1 MTSSRSSQP
10 RNRHDYQP
18 PLFLIDSVE
27 LQFDLEPAATRV
39 RAALQIRRNG
49 THQQALRLD
58 GEQLQLLSLHLDGR
72 PLTASDYQQDDAG
85 LTIATAADAFCL
97 VSEVLINPAAN
108 SALEGLYLSAGAF
121 CSQCEAEGFR
131 RISYFID
138 RPDVLS
144 RYQVTIRAP
153 RSLPQLLAN
162 GNRIDSGELA
172 DGRHFVVWQDPF
184 PKPCYLFALVAGDFD
199 AISDSFTTRSG
210 RSVALEFYVDKGKA
224 ARAGFALDALKRA
237 MAWDEQRF
245 GLEYDLDIYMVVA
258 VDFFNM
264 GAMENKGLNVFN
276 AKYVLADS
284 RTATDDDYHGIE
296 AVIGHEYFHN
306 WTGNRITCRDWFQL
320 SLKEGLTVFR
330 DQLFSADMG
339 SPGVNRI
346 RNVRVIRGR
355 QFAEDA
361 GPMAHPIRPERV
373 VEMNNFYSVTVYN
386 KGAEVIRMLHSLLG
400 ESGFMRGMAL
410 YVQRHDGQAVT
421 CDDFV
426 AAMADA
432 NHCDLA
438 LFSRWY
444 SQSGTPQVTARIQ
457 HDVATRVLQLQLE
470 QYTPATPD
478 QADKQPLLIPLRL
491 ELLSASGQRL
501 ALLDAG
507 GQPQPELLTLTA
519 ANQQWQFHGIDQ
531 MPVIALGQDF
541 SAPIKL
547 DLAQPL
553 MAQACLL
560 RHASDPY
567 CRWDSWQQ
575 LVIATLL
582 ADDEQPLPVLML
594 DALCALV
601 TDDASEPA
609 LVAEL
614 LTLPHLET
622 LLEAGFSGDLVVLQ
636 QRLARCYHQLAVALE
651 AWSIA
656 VLAQPL
662 PRPYCYAGDAAGLRA
677 RMAAALYLRA
687 ALGDD
692 TAVMAAHQA
701 ADNMSERLAALRA
714 ACHWQLPCAD
724 LLLARFASDFG
735 DDPLTMD
742 KWLALQA
749 ERGDD
754 GAIER
759 LEQITAGAH
768 FDWANPNRVRAL
780 FGTFSWRNIRQF
792 HRADGRGYRLLAEVV
807 ARLNSS
813 NPQTAARLF
822 TPFTQWRRFD
832 AGRQQLV
839 KAELE
844 RLMALPELSRDLQE
858 VVGNSLRMAP

>member
-1 MTSSRSSQP
+1 MSRSSQP
-10 RNRHDYQP
+10 RSRHDYQP
-18 PLFLIDSVE
+18 PLFLIDSVD
-27 LQFDLEPAATRV
+27 LQFDLDPQATQV
-39 RAALQIRRNG
+39 RAELQIRRNG
-49 THQQALRLD
+49 AHQQPLRLD
-58 GEQLQLLSLHLDGR
+58 GEQLQLLGLSIDGQ
-72 PLTASDYQQDDAG
+72 PLAAADYQQDDEG
-85 LTIATAADAFCL
+85 LTVTTLKDAFCL
-97 VSEVLINPAAN
+97 SSEVVINPQAN

-131 RISYFID
+131 RITYFID

-144 RYQVTIRAP
+144 RYRVTIRAP
-153 RSLPQLLAN
+153 RALPQLLAN
-162 GNRIDSGELA
+162 GNRIDSGTLA

-199 AISDSFTTRSG
+199 AIFDSFTTRSG
-210 RSVALEFYVDKGKA
+210 RAVALEFYVDKGKA
-224 ARAGFALDALKRA
+224 ARAAFALEALKRA

-330 DQLFSADMG
+330 DQLFSADMA

-346 RNVRVIRGR
+346 RNVRLIRGR

-400 ESGFMRGMAL
+400 EAGFMRGMAL

-432 NHCDLA
+432 NHCDLS
-438 LFSRWY
+438 LFARWY
-444 SQSGTPQVTARIQ
+444 SQSGTPQVSVQLQ
-457 HDVATRVLQLQLE
+457 HDAASQVLRLQLE
-470 QYTPATPD
+470 QHTPATAD

-491 ELLSASGQRL
+491 ELLSADGQPL
-501 ALLDAG
+501 PLLDEH
-507 GQPQPELLTLTA
+507 GQPQPALLQLTA
-519 ANQQWQFHGIDQ
+519 ASQQWQFHGIKQ
-531 MPVIALGQDF
+531 LPVIALGQGF
-541 SAPIKL
+541 SAPVKL
-547 DLAQPL
+547 ELAQPL
-553 MAQACLL
+553 AAQACLL

-575 LVIATLL
+575 LVTANLL
-582 ADDEQPLPVLML
+582 AAEQQPLPAVML

-601 TDDASEPA
+601 TEDGCEPA

-614 LTLPHLET
+614 LSLPSLET
-622 LLEAGFSGDLVVLQ
+622 LLEAGFSGDLVLLQ
-636 QRLARCYHQLAVALE
+636 QRLESCYRQLAARLDG
-651 AWSIA
+651 WSAA
-656 VLAQPL
+656 VLAAPL
-662 PRPYCYAGDAAGLRA
+662 PRPYRYEGTAAGLRA

-692 TAVMAAHQA
+692 AAVAAAHQQ

-724 LLLARFASDFG
+724 WLLALFAADFG

-754 GAIER
+754 AAIER
-759 LEQITAGAH
+759 LQQIAAGPH

-807 ARLNSS
+807 ARLNDS

-844 RLMALPELSRDLQE
+844 RLMALPNLSRDLQE
-858 VVGNSLRMAP
+858 VVGNSLRMVP

>member
-1 MTSSRSSQP
+1 MSRSSQP
-10 RNRHDYQP
+10 RNRHHYQP
-18 PLFLIDSVE
+18 PLFLIDSVD
-27 LQFDLEPAATRV
+27 LQFDLVAQATKV
-39 RAALQIRRNG
+39 RAELQIRRNG
-49 THQQALRLD
+49 SHNQPLRLD
-58 GEQLQLLSLHLDGR
+58 GEQLKLLALSLDGR
-72 PLTASDYQQDDAG
+72 PLAADEYQQDEQG
-85 LTIATAADAFCL
+85 LTLITSADAFCL
-97 VSEVLINPAAN
+97 VSEVLINPQAN
-108 SALEGLYLSAGAF
+108 SALEGLYRSAGAF

-131 RISYFID
+131 RITYFID
-138 RPDVLS
+138 RPDILS
-144 RYQVTIRAP
+144 RYKVTIRAP
-153 RSLPQLLAN
+153 RELPQLLAN

-199 AISDSFTTRSG
+199 LIRDSFTTRTG
-210 RSVALEFYVDKGKA
+210 RTVALEFYVDKGKA
-224 ARAGFALDALKRA
+224 ARAVFALEALKRA

-400 ESGFMRGMAL
+400 EAGFMRGMAL

-432 NHCDLA
+432 NQCDLTRFA
-438 LFSRWY
+438 RWY
-444 SQSGTPQVTARIQ
+444 SQSGTPQVR
-457 HDVATRVLQLQLE
+457 ATYQYDAATQVLHLQLE
-470 QYTPATPD
+470 QHTPATPD
-478 QADKQPLLIPLRL
+478 QTDKQPLLIPLRL
-491 ELLSASGQRL
+491 ELLSEDGQPL
-501 ALLDAG
+501 ALIDEN
-507 GQPQPELLTLTA
+507 GQPQPALLQLSETR
-519 ANQQWQFHGIDQ
+519 QQWQFHQIAAQ
-531 MPVIALGQDF
+531 PVIALGLDF
-541 SAPIKL
+541 SAPVKL
-547 DLAQPL
+547 ELTQPL
-553 MAQACLL
+553 AAQACLL
-560 RHASDPY
+560 RHAQDPF

-575 LVIATLL
+575 QLTATLL
-582 ADDEQPLPVLML
+582 SATEQPLPALML
-594 DALCALV
+594 AAVQALV
-601 TDDASEPA
+601 ADGSSEPA

-614 LTLPHLET
+614 LTLPNFET
-622 LLEAGFSGDLVVLQ
+622 LLEAGFSGDLLLLQ
-636 QRLARCYHQLAVALE
+636 QRLERCYRQLATALND
-651 AWSIA
+651 WSAA
-656 VLAQPL
+656 VVAQPL
-662 PRPYCYAGDAAGLRA
+662 PRPYSYNSDATGLRA

-692 TAVMAAHQA
+692 AAVMAAHQQ

-714 ACHWQLPCAD
+714 ACHWQLPSAD
-724 LLLARFASDFG
+724 GLLAGFAADFG

-754 GAIER
+754 AAITR
-759 LEQITAGAH
+759 LEQIAAGKH
-768 FDWANPNRVRAL
+768 FDWGNPNRVRAL
-780 FGTFSWRNIRQF
+780 FGTFSWRNIAQF
-792 HRADGRGYRLLAEVV
+792 HRIDGRGYRLLADVV
-807 ARLNSS
+807 ARMNSS

-832 AGRQQLV
+832 AERQQLI
-839 KAELE
+839 KTELE
-844 RLMALPELSRDLQE
+844 WLMALPELSRDLEE
-858 VVGNSLRMAP
+858 VVGNSLRMTP